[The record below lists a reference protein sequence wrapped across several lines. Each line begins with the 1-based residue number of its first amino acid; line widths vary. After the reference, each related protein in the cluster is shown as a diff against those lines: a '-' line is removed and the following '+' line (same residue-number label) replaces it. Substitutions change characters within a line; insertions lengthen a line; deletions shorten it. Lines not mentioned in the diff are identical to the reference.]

1 LLGTQYVAFCPNCGN
16 KVPDDAQ
23 FCPNCAAALQ
33 PQTAAPAGQTPVVQ
47 SMGRTNTLVAVVL
60 SVILSGLGQLY
71 LGVRKRGLVF
81 VVVGVIL
88 IVWFAVMGVG
98 DIYPLFWAYGIYDTL
113 KIAARVSGKPS
124 RIKPVIVLIILEILA
139 VIFFV
144 GSLIG

>member
-1 LLGTQYVAFCPNCGN
+1 MWLQTSYVAFCPNCGT

-33 PQTAAPAGQTPVVQ
+33 PQAAVSAPVAQ
-47 SMGRTNTLVAVVL
+47 GTRQTNTLVAVVL

-71 LGVRKRGLVF
+71 LGVRKRGLIF
-81 VVVGVIL
+81 LVIGIVL
-88 IVWFAVMGVG
+88 IVWFTVIGVG

-139 VIFFV
+139 IFFFV
-144 GSLIG
+144 ASLLG